1 MNHNQ
6 NQNQKAKINY
16 VEIFKSIWKWI
27 TIVFFYTKNT
37 TINISYMINRN
48 MNNYFNPPIIKPI
61 YKSEPEFE
69 TVYKKELAFFKT
81 EPIENANSNIEKDLY
96 DYDKRKTIF
105 SETANETEK
114 RWRSRILI
122 EHTYRG
128 NVIMYFNPYLL
139 SYHYYS
145 DEQIIP
151 YKILEQV
158 ATRYV
163 VMFRC
168 KDFFIDVE
176 KRTGNKILDVLQR
189 EEDSLKSKKMK
200 VNDITKCVNIQSDS
214 KDVFASL
221 KDYRSE
227 VKEPKAE
234 STSTKT
240 ESTKAEAT
248 KTEAP
253 STRFM
258 KETKTKAKLVKR
270 AEEPKFSNKFV
281 RVGKMCEF
289 NIAQKPVN
297 KKIEAVNELMFGAKP
312 VNKVVDFFDDLEIVE
327 DEPISAYQMFKK
339 QQQLNMNAT

>member
-1 MNHNQ
+1 
-6 NQNQKAKINY
+6 
-16 VEIFKSIWKWI
+16 VTPDE
-27 TIVFFYTKNT
+27 
-37 TINISYMINRN
+37 
-48 MNNYFNPPIIKPI
+48 
-61 YKSEPEFE
+61 
-69 TVYKKELAFFKT
+69 
-81 EPIENANSNIEKDLY
+81 NSNIDPVLY
-96 DYDKRKTIF
+96 DFDKRKEIF
-105 SETANETEK
+105 VSPDNEMEK
-114 RWRSRILI
+114 QWKSRILI
-122 EHTYRG
+122 ENTPRG

-189 EEDSLKSKKMK
+189 EEDSMKSKKMK

-227 VKEPKAE
+227 VKEPK
-234 STSTKT
+234 TD
-240 ESTKAEAT
+240 AT
-248 KTEAP
+248 KTVEP
-253 STRFM
+253 TTTRFV

-281 RVGKMCEF
+281 RIGKMCEF
-289 NIAQKPVN
+289 NITQKPVN

-327 DEPISAYQMFKK
+327 DEPKSSYKMFKN
-339 QQQLNMNAT
+339 QQQMNMKAS

>member
-1 MNHNQ
+1 MNFPRSPFYIIGKLIVNYIFFIIQ
-6 NQNQKAKINY
+6 YIRTFNNKPPTKLIEIKPY
-16 VEIFKSIWKWI
+16 VETQFDKSCKKYAK
-27 TIVFFYTKNT
+27 FYNT
-37 TINISYMINRN
+37 
-48 MNNYFNPPIIKPI
+48 
-61 YKSEPEFE
+61 E
-69 TVYKKELAFFKT
+69 TPDE
-81 EPIENANSNIEKDLY
+81 NSNIDPVLY
-96 DYDKRKTIF
+96 DFDKRKEIF
-105 SETANETEK
+105 VSVDNEMEK
-114 RWRSRILI
+114 QWKSRILI
-122 EHTYRG
+122 ENTPRG
-128 NVIMYFNPYLL
+128 NVMMYFNPYLL

-176 KRTGNKILDVLQR
+176 KRPRNQILDVLQK

-200 VNDITKCVNIQSDS
+200 VNDITKCVNIQSES
-214 KDVFASL
+214 KDVFAAL

-227 VKEPKAE
+227 VKEP
-234 STSTKT
+234 STKM
-240 ESTKAEAT
+240 EPNGS
-248 KTEAP
+248 
-253 STRFM
+253 SRFT

-289 NIAQKPVN
+289 NITQKPVN

-312 VNKVVDFFDDLEIVE
+312 VNKVVDFFDDLEIVDMPE
-327 DEPISAYQMFKK
+327 EEPKSAYQIFKSL
-339 QQQLNMNAT
+339 QQSKVKAT

>member
-1 MNHNQ
+1 VTIFHDFDKVFYLQ
-6 NQNQKAKINY
+6 YAK
-16 VEIFKSIWKWI
+16 
-27 TIVFFYTKNT
+27 FYNT
-37 TINISYMINRN
+37 
-48 MNNYFNPPIIKPI
+48 
-61 YKSEPEFE
+61 E
-69 TVYKKELAFFKT
+69 TPDE
-81 EPIENANSNIEKDLY
+81 NSNIDPVLY
-96 DYDKRKTIF
+96 DFDKRKEIF
-105 SETANETEK
+105 VSVDNEMEK
-114 RWRSRILI
+114 QWKTRILI
-122 EHTYRG
+122 ENTPRG
-128 NVIMYFNPYLL
+128 NVMMYFNPYLL

-158 ATRYV
+158 ATKYV

-176 KRTGNKILDVLQR
+176 KRPRNQILVVLQK

-214 KDVFASL
+214 KDVFAAL

-227 VKEPKAE
+227 V
-234 STSTKT
+234 TKT
-240 ESTKAEAT
+240 DAT
-248 KTEAP
+248 KTDTTNG
-253 STRFM
+253 SSRFT

-289 NIAQKPVN
+289 NITQKPVN

-312 VNKVVDFFDDLEIVE
+312 VNKVVDFFDDLEIVDMPE

-339 QQQLNMNAT
+339 QQQLNMKAT

>member
-1 MNHNQ
+1 MNFPRSPFYIIGKLIVNYIFFIIQ
-6 NQNQKAKINY
+6 YIRTFNNKPPTKLIEIKPY
-16 VEIFKSIWKWI
+16 VETQFDKSCKKYAK
-27 TIVFFYTKNT
+27 FYNT
-37 TINISYMINRN
+37 
-48 MNNYFNPPIIKPI
+48 
-61 YKSEPEFE
+61 E
-69 TVYKKELAFFKT
+69 TPDE
-81 EPIENANSNIEKDLY
+81 NSNIDPVLY
-96 DYDKRKTIF
+96 DFDKRKEIF
-105 SETANETEK
+105 VSVDNEMEK
-114 RWRSRILI
+114 QWKSRILI
-122 EHTYRG
+122 ENTPRG
-128 NVIMYFNPYLL
+128 NVMMYFNPYLL

-158 ATRYV
+158 ATKYV

-176 KRTGNKILDVLQR
+176 KRPRNQILDVLQK

-214 KDVFASL
+214 KDVFAAL

-227 VKEPKAE
+227 VKAD
-234 STSTKT
+234 
-240 ESTKAEAT
+240 STKAE
-248 KTEAP
+248 P
-253 STRFM
+253 NGSSRFT

-289 NIAQKPVN
+289 NITQKPVN

-312 VNKVVDFFDDLEIVE
+312 VNKVVDFFDDLEIVDMPE
-327 DEPISAYQMFKK
+327 DEPISAYQLFKK
-339 QQQLNMNAT
+339 QQQLNMKAT

>member
-1 MNHNQ
+1 MNFPRSPFYIIGKLIVNYIFFIIQ
-6 NQNQKAKINY
+6 YIKSFNNKPPTKLLVLPY
-16 VEIFKSIWKWI
+16 VETQYDKTCKKYAK
-27 TIVFFYTKNT
+27 FYNT
-37 TINISYMINRN
+37 
-48 MNNYFNPPIIKPI
+48 
-61 YKSEPEFE
+61 E
-69 TVYKKELAFFKT
+69 TPDE
-81 EPIENANSNIEKDLY
+81 NSNIDPVLY
-96 DYDKRKTIF
+96 DFDKRKEIF
-105 SETANETEK
+105 VSPDNEMEK
-114 RWRSRILI
+114 QWKSRILI
-122 EHTYRG
+122 ENTPRG
-128 NVIMYFNPYLL
+128 NVMMYFNPYLL

-151 YKILEQV
+151 YKILQQV

-176 KRTGNKILDVLQR
+176 KRPRNQILDVLQR

-214 KDVFASL
+214 KDVFAAL

-227 VKEPKAE
+227 V
-234 STSTKT
+234 TKT
-240 ESTKAEAT
+240 DAT
-248 KTEAP
+248 KTDATKTDATTKEP
-253 STRFM
+253 NGSTRFT

-289 NIAQKPVN
+289 NITQKPVN

-312 VNKVVDFFDDLEIVE
+312 VNKVIDFFDDLEIVEMPE

-339 QQQLNMNAT
+339 QQQLNMKAT